1 MSPIVEGKNVL
12 EADGFLR
19 NERGLKSMPHLA
31 AFIAA
36 MTGVCLIAFSLWGYV
51 VIHEGWLQL
60 LQIGG
65 GLIATSAG
73 LEGYQSTVESKNQ
86 RQ

>member
-1 MSPIVEGKNVL
+1 MSPLVDGKNVI

-36 MTGVCLIAFSLWGYV
+36 STGVCLVCFSLWGFV
-51 VIHEGWLQL
+51 VVHDGWIQI

-65 GLIATSAG
+65 GLIAASAG
-73 LEGYQSTVESKNQ
+73 LEGYQSTIESKNQ